1 MKRQWERKEG
11 NEGTFFKKKVYTLN
25 EREVEKQHFKKERDG
40 KERKVVTYI
49 EYYNSKV
56 EKSN

>member
-11 NEGTFFKKKVYTLN
+11 NEGTFLKKNVYTLN

-40 KERKVVTYI
+40 KERKVATYI
-49 EYYNSKV
+49 QYYKRKV

>member
-1 MKRQWERKEG
+1 MKG
-11 NEGTFFKKKVYTLN
+11 LFLKKKVYTLN

>member
-11 NEGTFFKKKVYTLN
+11 NEGTLKKNVYTLN

-40 KERKVVTYI
+40 KERKVATYI
-49 EYYNSKV
+49 EYYKRKV

>member
-11 NEGTFFKKKVYTLN
+11 NEGTFLKKNVYTLY

-40 KERKVVTYI
+40 KERKVATYI
-49 EYYNSKV
+49 QYYKRKV